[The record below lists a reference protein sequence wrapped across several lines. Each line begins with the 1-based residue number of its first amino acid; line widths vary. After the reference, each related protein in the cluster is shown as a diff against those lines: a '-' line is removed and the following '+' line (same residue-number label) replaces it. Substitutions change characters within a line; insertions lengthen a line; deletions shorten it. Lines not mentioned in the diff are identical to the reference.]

1 MKTIRRLF
9 YADICSAV
17 AFVALAFLSLSFF
30 IDFIDQLADVG
41 QGGYTAWHATLYSLL
56 LLPGHFYEVAPIAV
70 LIGAIY
76 TLSRMAQSSEYTILR
91 TGGLSP
97 GRALSLLA
105 SLGLMLGLMT
115 FLVGDYLAPFSER
128 LATELQAVHKGGA
141 KLGQS
146 GAWLK
151 DRTNTAEGERNYSI
165 NVGSSGPENQLHD
178 IRIFEFDADNRL
190 LQRIAAAHA
199 VVETNQTWTLQ
210 DVQLTQWSADVAAS
224 APAAS
229 APAISASSATPASTP
244 PSLPGLQTTAY
255 AIEKKLPRLVWQ
267 SSLSASVVVAAVSPV
282 ANMSTL
288 DLARYIVHLADNE
301 QAAQSYQIQ
310 FWKRAIY
317 PFACLVMVGLALP
330 FAYMH
335 ARAGGV
341 SLKVFGGIMLGIS
354 FVLLN
359 NVASHL
365 GLLRDWT
372 PWMVAAAPSAL
383 YLLMSFAAFSWLV
396 RFR

>member
-1 MKTIRRLF
+1 MKTVRRLF
-9 YADICSAV
+9 YADIVTAV
-17 AFVALAFLSLSFF
+17 AFVAAAFLSLSFF
-30 IDFIDQLADVG
+30 IDFIDQLGDVG
-41 QGGYTAWHATLYSLL
+41 QGSYTMLHATLYSLL
-56 LLPGHFYEVAPIAV
+56 LVPGHFYEVAPIAV
-70 LIGAIY
+70 LIGTIY

-91 TGGLSP
+91 TGGLGP

-105 SLGLMLGLMT
+105 SLGLIFGVLT

-128 LATELQAVHKGGA
+128 QATQLQAFYKGGK
-141 KLGQS
+141 KLGPS

-151 DRTNTAEGERNYSI
+151 DRADDRSYSI
-165 NVGSSGPENQLHD
+165 NVGSSGPARLLND
-178 IRIFEFDADNRL
+178 IRIFEFDADGRL
-190 LQRIAAAHA
+190 LRRIAAGSAQ
-199 VVETNQTWTLQ
+199 VEQNQTWMLRDVTLTRWITA
-210 DVQLTQWSADVAAS
+210 DGSAAQV
-224 APAAS
+224 P
-229 APAISASSATPASTP
+229 
-244 PSLPGLQTTAY
+244 
-255 AIEKKLPRLVWQ
+255 EERLPRLAWHNN
-267 SSLSASVVVAAVSPV
+267 LSAAMVAAAVSPIST
-282 ANMSTL
+282 MSTI

-301 QAAQSYQIQ
+301 QAAQSHQIQ
-310 FWKRAIY
+310 FWKRALY

-359 NVASHL
+359 NVAGHL

-383 YLLMSFAAFSWLV
+383 YMLLSFAAFSWLV
-396 RFR
+396 RYR

>member
-1 MKTIRRLF
+1 MKTVRRLF
-9 YADICSAV
+9 YVDIVSAV

-30 IDFIDQLADVG
+30 IDFIDQLSDVG
-41 QGGYTAWHATLYSLL
+41 QGGYTMLHATLYSLL
-56 LLPGHFYEVAPIAV
+56 LVPGHFYEIAPIAV
-70 LIGAIY
+70 LIGTIY

-91 TGGLSP
+91 TGGLGP

-105 SLGLMLGLMT
+105 SLGLIFGVLT
-115 FLVGDYLAPFSER
+115 FVVGDYLAPLSER
-128 LATELQAVHKGGA
+128 QASQLQAVYKGGM
-141 KLGQS
+141 KLGRF

-151 DRTNTAEGERNYSI
+151 DHVATPEGERSYSI
-165 NVGSSGPENQLHD
+165 NVGSAGPGALLND
-178 IRIFEFDADNRL
+178 IRIFEFDADGRL
-190 LQRIAAAHA
+190 LRRIGAASAQ
-199 VVETNQTWTLQ
+199 VEPNQTWALKDVTLTRWITGASGAQ
-210 DVQLTQWSADVAAS
+210 APELHLAAFDW
-224 APAAS
+224 P
-229 APAISASSATPASTP
+229 
-244 PSLPGLQTTAY
+244 
-255 AIEKKLPRLVWQ
+255 
-267 SSLSASVVVAAVSPV
+267 SSLSAAVVAAAVSPV
-282 ANMSTL
+282 STMSTI

-301 QAAQSYQIQ
+301 QAAQRHQIQ
-310 FWKRAIY
+310 FWKRALY

-330 FAYMH
+330 FAYLH

-383 YLLMSFAAFSWLV
+383 YLLLSFAAFSWLV
-396 RFR
+396 RYR